1 VVVPQDA
8 AKSLAALNLTGDA
21 ADFLARIDQSVF
33 EALVIAL
40 CVIMGHEGDHGGMQR
55 LLSEEYQAMEA
66 LVF

>member
-1 VVVPQDA
+1 VVGPQDA
-8 AKSLAALNLTGDA
+8 AESLATLDLTGGE
-21 ADFLARIDQSVF
+21 ADFLARIDQSVI

-40 CVIMGHEGDHGGMQR
+40 CVIMGRERNRSGLQR